1 MISILH
7 TWGQTMTLHPHIH
20 CIVPGGGL
28 DKEGKWKTARNKGK
42 YLFPVLAMSKVFRA
56 KYVEMLKERVPNL
69 DKTFINELFR
79 HQWVVY
85 AKRPFSHPSFVV
97 EYLGRYTHKNAISN
111 HRIQSIENGEVSFNY
126 KDYRQQGIQKV
137 MSLTGLEFIRR
148 FSLHILPKGF
158 VRIRHY
164 GILSSTSK
172 PVSIPA
178 ICNQLP
184 IIEVKQAKEVRN
196 QDTYNPLCCPDC
208 KTETMRVIEII
219 PTRGPPQIKQPS
231 EKYVLH
237 VS

>member
-1 MISILH
+1 
-7 TWGQTMTLHPHIH
+7 
-20 CIVPGGGL
+20 
-28 DKEGKWKTARNKGK
+28 
-42 YLFPVLAMSKVFRA
+42 
-56 KYVEMLKERVPNL
+56 
-69 DKTFINELFR
+69 
-79 HQWVVY
+79 
-85 AKRPFSHPSFVV
+85 
-97 EYLGRYTHKNAISN
+97 
-111 HRIQSIENGEVSFNY
+111 
-126 KDYRQQGIQKV
+126 

-231 EKYVLH
+231 EKCKRPVKYILLATTLPSNFGACVKTGIH
-237 VS
+237 PKTDRQQCPHARVPVSTEPNGVVRIESHTIDLCGGSNHNEKKKDNPQPLSRSKRQHHSLYLVQLRFIFGSIFGFAFPMQIHYKQYYPVY

>member
-1 MISILH
+1 
-7 TWGQTMTLHPHIH
+7 
-20 CIVPGGGL
+20 
-28 DKEGKWKTARNKGK
+28 
-42 YLFPVLAMSKVFRA
+42 
-56 KYVEMLKERVPNL
+56 
-69 DKTFINELFR
+69 
-79 HQWVVY
+79 
-85 AKRPFSHPSFVV
+85 
-97 EYLGRYTHKNAISN
+97 
-111 HRIQSIENGEVSFNY
+111 
-126 KDYRQQGIQKV
+126 